1 MKILFLHRNF
11 PGQFK
16 YLAMELAQDVNNEV
30 CFITNNNTTRT
41 TARIRKIVYKLKRKV
56 PKDCHRY
63 LRFYEDAII
72 HGQAVAEVLIQ
83 MKTQGYKPDIIYGHT
98 WGCTLFVKDIFPDVP
113 LVCYFEWFYNPEGA
127 DVGFNGEYVGVD
139 TRAKLQCKN
148 SHLLLDLLNCDFG
161 ISPTEWQKAQ
171 FPKEFQNKIE
181 VLHEGIDTN
190 ICCPKD
196 NAIFEFNGKRFTK
209 EDEILTYATR
219 GMEEYRG
226 FPEFMKTVEQL
237 QKIRPNMQVIIGGED
252 RVCYGCHLKND
263 TFKQKMLRELDLD
276 LSRIHFVGNL
286 PYAEYIKLLQVSRCH
301 VYLTYP
307 FVLSWSLLEAMATGC
322 CIVASDTAPVK
333 EVIQNNFNGILVDF
347 YDIDLLVKNVNL
359 ILNNPENFSNIR
371 TSARKTINEKFELK
385 NLLNKQIEFLYN
397 CKVLQLYA

>member
-1 MKILFLHRNF
+1 M
-11 PGQFK
+11 
-16 YLAMELAQDVNNEV
+16 
-30 CFITNNNTTRT
+30 
-41 TARIRKIVYKLKRKV
+41 
-56 PKDCHRY
+56 
-63 LRFYEDAII
+63 
-72 HGQAVAEVLIQ
+72 
-83 MKTQGYKPDIIYGHT
+83 
-98 WGCTLFVKDIFPDVP
+98 
-113 LVCYFEWFYNPEGA
+113 
-127 DVGFNGEYVGVD
+127 GV
-139 TRAKLQCKN
+139 
-148 SHLLLDLLNCDFG
+148 LLDYYWVLALCG
-161 ISPTEWQKAQ
+161 RCTV
-171 FPKEFQNKIE
+171 KI
-181 VLHEGIDTN
+181 I
-190 ICCPKD
+190 
-196 NAIFEFNGKRFTK
+196 
-209 EDEILTYATR
+209 
-219 GMEEYRG
+219 EYRG

-307 FVLSWSLLEAMATGC
+307 FVLSWSLLEAMAIGC

-359 ILNNPENFSNIR
+359 ILNNPENYSNIR
-371 TSARKTINEKFELK
+371 TSARKTINKKFELK

-397 CKVLQLYA
+397 CKVL

>member
-1 MKILFLHRNF
+1 M
-11 PGQFK
+11 
-16 YLAMELAQDVNNEV
+16 
-30 CFITNNNTTRT
+30 
-41 TARIRKIVYKLKRKV
+41 
-56 PKDCHRY
+56 
-63 LRFYEDAII
+63 
-72 HGQAVAEVLIQ
+72 
-83 MKTQGYKPDIIYGHT
+83 
-98 WGCTLFVKDIFPDVP
+98 
-113 LVCYFEWFYNPEGA
+113 
-127 DVGFNGEYVGVD
+127 GV
-139 TRAKLQCKN
+139 
-148 SHLLLDLLNCDFG
+148 LLDYYWVLALCG
-161 ISPTEWQKAQ
+161 RCTV
-171 FPKEFQNKIE
+171 KI
-181 VLHEGIDTN
+181 I
-190 ICCPKD
+190 
-196 NAIFEFNGKRFTK
+196 
-209 EDEILTYATR
+209 
-219 GMEEYRG
+219 EYRG

-307 FVLSWSLLEAMATGC
+307 FVLSWSLLEAMAIGC

-347 YDIDLLVKNVNL
+347 YDIDLLIKNVNL
-359 ILNNPENFSNIR
+359 ILNNPENYSNIR

-397 CKVLQLYA
+397 CKIL

>member
-1 MKILFLHRNF
+1 MALCGRCTVKI
-11 PGQFK
+11 
-16 YLAMELAQDVNNEV
+16 
-30 CFITNNNTTRT
+30 I
-41 TARIRKIVYKLKRKV
+41 
-56 PKDCHRY
+56 
-63 LRFYEDAII
+63 
-72 HGQAVAEVLIQ
+72 
-83 MKTQGYKPDIIYGHT
+83 
-98 WGCTLFVKDIFPDVP
+98 
-113 LVCYFEWFYNPEGA
+113 
-127 DVGFNGEYVGVD
+127 
-139 TRAKLQCKN
+139 
-148 SHLLLDLLNCDFG
+148 
-161 ISPTEWQKAQ
+161 
-171 FPKEFQNKIE
+171 
-181 VLHEGIDTN
+181 
-190 ICCPKD
+190 
-196 NAIFEFNGKRFTK
+196 
-209 EDEILTYATR
+209 
-219 GMEEYRG
+219 EYRG

-307 FVLSWSLLEAMATGC
+307 FVLSWSLLEAMAIGC

-359 ILNNPENFSNIR
+359 ILNNPENYSNIR
-371 TSARKTINEKFELK
+371 TSARKTINKKFELK

-397 CKVLQLYA
+397 CKVL

>member
-1 MKILFLHRNF
+1 MCGRCTVKI
-11 PGQFK
+11 
-16 YLAMELAQDVNNEV
+16 
-30 CFITNNNTTRT
+30 I
-41 TARIRKIVYKLKRKV
+41 
-56 PKDCHRY
+56 
-63 LRFYEDAII
+63 
-72 HGQAVAEVLIQ
+72 
-83 MKTQGYKPDIIYGHT
+83 
-98 WGCTLFVKDIFPDVP
+98 
-113 LVCYFEWFYNPEGA
+113 
-127 DVGFNGEYVGVD
+127 
-139 TRAKLQCKN
+139 
-148 SHLLLDLLNCDFG
+148 
-161 ISPTEWQKAQ
+161 
-171 FPKEFQNKIE
+171 
-181 VLHEGIDTN
+181 
-190 ICCPKD
+190 
-196 NAIFEFNGKRFTK
+196 
-209 EDEILTYATR
+209 
-219 GMEEYRG
+219 EYRG

-276 LSRIHFVGNL
+276 LNRIHFVGNL

-307 FVLSWSLLEAMATGC
+307 FVLSWSLLEAMAIGC

-397 CKVLQLYA
+397 CKVL

>member
-161 ISPTEWQKAQ
+161 ISPTEWQKSQ
-171 FPKEFQNKIE
+171 FPKEFQNKIK

-196 NAIFEFNGKRFTK
+196 NAIFEFKGKRFTK

-226 FPEFMKTVEQL
+226 FPEFMKTLEQL

-347 YDIDLLVKNVNL
+347 YDIDLLVKNINL
-359 ILNNPENFSNIR
+359 ILNNPENYSNIR

-385 NLLNKQIEFLYN
+385 KLLNKQIEFFN
-397 CKVLQLYA
+397 TCKILQT

>member
-30 CFITNNNTTRT
+30 CFITNNNTTGT

-161 ISPTEWQKAQ
+161 ISPTEWQKSQ
-171 FPKEFQNKIE
+171 FPKEFQNKIK

-190 ICCPKD
+190 ICCTKD

-359 ILNNPENFSNIR
+359 ILNNPENYSNIR

-397 CKVLQLYA
+397 CKVL

>member
-30 CFITNNNTTRT
+30 CFITNNNTTGT

-148 SHLLLDLLNCDFG
+148 SHLFLDLLNCDFG
-161 ISPTEWQKAQ
+161 ISPTEWQKSQ
-171 FPKEFQNKIE
+171 FPKEFQNKIK

-196 NAIFEFNGKRFTK
+196 NAIFEFNGKQFTK

-307 FVLSWSLLEAMATGC
+307 FVLSWSLLEAMSVGC

-333 EVIQNNFNGILVDF
+333 ELIQDSFNGILTDF
-347 YDIDLLVKNVNL
+347 YNIDLLARKINSVL
-359 ILNNPENFSNIR
+359 EEPEKYSNIR
-371 TSARKTINEKFELK
+371 ISARETIKEKYKLQKLLK
-385 NLLNKQIEFLYN
+385 EQIDFLNS
-397 CKVLQLYA
+397 CKIRV

>member
-161 ISPTEWQKAQ
+161 ISPTEWQKSQ
-171 FPKEFQNKIE
+171 FPKEFQNKIK

-359 ILNNPENFSNIR
+359 ILNNPENYSNIR

-397 CKVLQLYA
+397 CKVL

>member
-171 FPKEFQNKIE
+171 FPKEFQNKIK

-196 NAIFEFNGKRFTK
+196 NAIFEFNGKQFTK

-286 PYAEYIKLLQVSRCH
+286 PYAEYIKLLQVSKCH

-347 YDIDLLVKNVNL
+347 YDIDLLVKNINL
-359 ILNNPENFSNIR
+359 ILNNPENYSNIR

-397 CKVLQLYA
+397 CKVL

>member
-196 NAIFEFNGKRFTK
+196 NAIFEFNGKQFTK

-359 ILNNPENFSNIR
+359 ILNNPENYSNIR

-397 CKVLQLYA
+397 CKVL

>member
-30 CFITNNNTTRT
+30 CFITNNNTTGT

-161 ISPTEWQKAQ
+161 ISPTEWQKSQ
-171 FPKEFQNKIE
+171 FPKEFQNKIK

-196 NAIFEFNGKRFTK
+196 NAIFEFKGKRFTK

-226 FPEFMKTVEQL
+226 FPEFMKTLEQL

-347 YDIDLLVKNVNL
+347 YDIDLLVKNINL
-359 ILNNPENFSNIR
+359 ILNNPENYSNIR

-385 NLLNKQIEFLYN
+385 KLLNKQIEFFN
-397 CKVLQLYA
+397 TCKILQT

>member
-30 CFITNNNTTRT
+30 CFITNNNTTGT

-161 ISPTEWQKAQ
+161 ISPTEWQKSQ
-171 FPKEFQNKIE
+171 FPKEFQNKIK

-359 ILNNPENFSNIR
+359 ILNNPENYSNIR

-385 NLLNKQIEFLYN
+385 NLLNKQIEFLNN
-397 CKVLQLYA
+397 CKVL

>member
-161 ISPTEWQKAQ
+161 ISPTEWQKSQ
-171 FPKEFQNKIE
+171 FPKEFQNKIK

-196 NAIFEFNGKRFTK
+196 NAIFEFNGKQFTK

-359 ILNNPENFSNIR
+359 ILNNPENYSNIR

-397 CKVLQLYA
+397 CKVL

>member
-171 FPKEFQNKIE
+171 FPKEFQNKIK

-359 ILNNPENFSNIR
+359 ILNNPENYSNIR

-385 NLLNKQIEFLYN
+385 NLLNKQIEFLNN
-397 CKVLQLYA
+397 CKVL

>member
-1 MKILFLHRNF
+1 MCGRCTVKI
-11 PGQFK
+11 
-16 YLAMELAQDVNNEV
+16 
-30 CFITNNNTTRT
+30 I
-41 TARIRKIVYKLKRKV
+41 
-56 PKDCHRY
+56 
-63 LRFYEDAII
+63 
-72 HGQAVAEVLIQ
+72 
-83 MKTQGYKPDIIYGHT
+83 
-98 WGCTLFVKDIFPDVP
+98 
-113 LVCYFEWFYNPEGA
+113 
-127 DVGFNGEYVGVD
+127 
-139 TRAKLQCKN
+139 
-148 SHLLLDLLNCDFG
+148 
-161 ISPTEWQKAQ
+161 
-171 FPKEFQNKIE
+171 
-181 VLHEGIDTN
+181 
-190 ICCPKD
+190 
-196 NAIFEFNGKRFTK
+196 
-209 EDEILTYATR
+209 
-219 GMEEYRG
+219 EYRG

-307 FVLSWSLLEAMATGC
+307 FVLSWSLLGAMAIGC
-322 CIVASDTAPVK
+322 CIVASDTATVK

-359 ILNNPENFSNIR
+359 ILNNPENYSNIR

-397 CKVLQLYA
+397 CKVL

>member
-397 CKVLQLYA
+397 CKVL

>member
-30 CFITNNNTTRT
+30 YFITNNNTTRT

-307 FVLSWSLLEAMATGC
+307 FVLSWSLLEAMSVGC

-333 EVIQNNFNGILVDF
+333 ELIQDSFNGILTDF
-347 YDIDLLVKNVNL
+347 YNIDLLARKINSVL
-359 ILNNPENFSNIR
+359 EEPEKYSNIR
-371 TSARKTINEKFELK
+371 ISARETIKEKYKLQKLLK
-385 NLLNKQIEFLYN
+385 EQIDFLNS
-397 CKVLQLYA
+397 CKIRA